1 MQLSTMTVEVTD
13 HIARVTLNRPDKFNT
28 MNRAFW
34 GDIRQVFTD
43 LDERTDVRCVVIAS
57 TGKHFTAGL
66 DLVDFGG
73 SLVDAEV
80 EPARRAEQF
89 RRMVLQM
96 QESFSVIDRCRVPVI
111 AAIQGGCIG
120 GGVDMVSACDIRYAS
135 ADAFLSIQEVN
146 IAITADVG
154 TLQRLPHLLPQGVVR
169 ELAYT
174 GRRMPAQEAQAYGL
188 INRTFDDHAALLD
201 GAMTVA
207 RDIATKAPLAVA
219 GTKEMLNY
227 ARDHSVS
234 DGLNYVA
241 TWNAAMLSGADL
253 MEAFGAQ
260 QQKREAAYPDL
271 LPRRKVE

>member
-96 QESFSVIDRCRVPVI
+96 QESFSVIDRCRAPVI

-188 INRTFDDHAALLD
+188 VNHTFDDHATLLD

-207 RDIATKAPLAVA
+207 RDIAAKAPLAVA

-227 ARDHSVS
+227 ARDHSVA